1 MERLG
6 ICFISG
12 PRLCSLTSSLPK
24 SDWWSNYAA
33 NFATKSCSGI
43 STNISLR
50 GLKGQA
56 FFQCFTVD
64 VTFEMLIL
72 LKKNKN
78 LICLL
83 LCMVN
88 YVIHFLFFYFLFVQH
103 LNLEC

>member
-1 MERLG
+1 MCLNQTG
-6 ICFISG
+6 GATIQQISLQSHVLALV
-12 PRLCSLTSSLPK
+12 PIR
-24 SDWWSNYAA
+24 
-33 NFATKSCSGI
+33 
-43 STNISLR
+43 LR
-50 GLKGQA
+50 GLKRQA